1 MELNVKEV
9 NSLLFTYFGKLHI
22 LTSGAS
28 QHLPTPYPVSHSV
41 KIKNLT
47 FNRNASKTPG
57 GFKLKLSGNFLL
69 GV

>member
-28 QHLPTPYPVSHSV
+28 YIRSVSQSV

-47 FNRNASKTPG
+47 FNHNASKTPG
-57 GFKLKLSGNFLL
+57 GFKLKLSENFPL